1 MLSPGYPA
9 MCLPAL
15 LQSPPWV
22 QPHGYFPLPLKA
34 HHDLGY
40 FYGSSYVAAP
50 DGSRTPGLSR
60 NQDGLLVTELNL
72 NLCQQINDFWTFKV
86 GTRVPFHCPIPCFS
100 ASIRS
105 AAAGTPVARFAPTDR
120 QREKANS
127 LALQRFPEQRAKA
140 LLALGRKHRG
150 GTIRKHKVSINSPFI
165 GFRF

>member
-120 QREKANS
+120 QRERPTPS
-127 LALQRFPEQRAKA
+127 LCSVSLSRGLR
-140 LLALGRKHRG
+140 LCWLWGGSTGVGRYAS
-150 GTIRKHKVSINSPFI
+150 IRSQ
-165 GFRF
+165 